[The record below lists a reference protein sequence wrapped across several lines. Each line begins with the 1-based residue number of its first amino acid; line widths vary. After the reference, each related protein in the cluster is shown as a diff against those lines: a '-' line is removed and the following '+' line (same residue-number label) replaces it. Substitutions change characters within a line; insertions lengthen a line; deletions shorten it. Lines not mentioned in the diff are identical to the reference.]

1 MCDKVSHRSNF
12 NKREW
17 GKAAEDLAAHFLEQ
31 GGLKILEHNFRYER
45 GEIDLIAEEG
55 DELVFIEVK
64 ARRSSSFGAPE
75 DAVTEKK
82 QEQIQA
88 VAEGYLFIHDIDDR
102 PYRFDIVAIDFQD
115 GNAKIRHM
123 RDAF

>member
-1 MCDKVSHRSNF
+1 MRDKVSRRSNF

-17 GKAAEDLAAHFLEQ
+17 GKAAENLAAHFLEQ
-31 GGLKILEHNFRYER
+31 SGFKILERNFRYER

-55 DELVFIEVK
+55 NELVFIEVK
-64 ARRSSSFGAPE
+64 ARRSSLFGAPE

-88 VAEGYLFIHDIDDR
+88 VAEGYLFVHEIDGR
-102 PYRFDIVAIDFQD
+102 PYRFDIVAIDFRD
-115 GNAKIRHM
+115 GNAKFRHM
-123 RDAF
+123 KDAF